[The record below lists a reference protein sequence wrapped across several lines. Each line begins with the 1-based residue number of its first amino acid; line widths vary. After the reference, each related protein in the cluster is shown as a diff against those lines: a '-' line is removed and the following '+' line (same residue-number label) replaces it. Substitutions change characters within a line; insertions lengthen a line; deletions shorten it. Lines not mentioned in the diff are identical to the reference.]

1 MKPSKYDS
9 VISEVLKTCSFIN
22 EGDKEYNEMMKFIS
36 NTLHQIYFTGFRHS
50 YSNISSTI
58 NSIFEKSKNTN
69 EVGYQILKNL
79 ESIENKI
86 NNLSK
91 SKYIKLYDH
100 VSLEIKRINSET
112 ALNNLKNQIEQ
123 EIKKNESVKNEISKV
138 HNETE
143 NLNNQL
149 VSILGI
155 FTGII
160 IAFFGGISI
169 ISGALSNMHLV
180 NRFKLVFVIA
190 LTGLIV
196 VDAIVLLMLSIGK
209 IINKDIQST
218 ICPNNQDCSTC
229 DSCKNKNGEK
239 SKLKVFVKKY
249 PFIIFINIVFTIIMV
264 SDVILW
270 YFNISHK

>member
-209 IINKDIQST
+209 IF
-218 ICPNNQDCSTC
+218 NQQY
-229 DSCKNKNGEK
+229 
-239 SKLKVFVKKY
+239 VQ
-249 PFIIFINIVFTIIMV
+249 IIKIVAL
-264 SDVILW
+264 VILVKIKMVRKANLK
-270 YFNISHK
+270 YL